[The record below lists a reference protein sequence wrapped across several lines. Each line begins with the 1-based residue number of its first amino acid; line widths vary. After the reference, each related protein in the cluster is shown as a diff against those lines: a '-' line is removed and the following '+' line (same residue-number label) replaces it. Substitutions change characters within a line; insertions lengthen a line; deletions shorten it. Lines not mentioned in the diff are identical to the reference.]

1 VRMRRVVSPRRGVAR
16 VYHPTMNNL
25 FSMRWPSR
33 WPSRWR
39 VRWICL
45 LVLLGPI
52 CVVASEP
59 VAVSLVPYHAE
70 YAVALRHDAA
80 RSNAGIAAL
89 KGRLEVRIE
98 HSCDGWSTQQSMG
111 FRMLGEDG
119 SDLEHLAFFNAF
131 EEHENHGFTFASRTW
146 ADRQLT
152 EQVAGVV
159 SRDVTNGPAMV
170 RYSKPDNRQV
180 QLSTQ
185 ALFPSEHA
193 RLVLAGAR
201 AGKRGFMHIV
211 FDGSSVDNP
220 LQISSWIGD
229 VRPQGRD
236 SVGVLAQHRSW
247 PVRLAYY
254 ALDATQA
261 LPQFEMSVALYDNGV
276 AGDMVYDYGE
286 FEVSVTLEE
295 LALLPIAQCG

>member
-1 VRMRRVVSPRRGVAR
+1 M
-16 VYHPTMNNL
+16 
-25 FSMRWPSR
+25 
-33 WPSRWR
+33 
-39 VRWICL
+39 
-45 LVLLGPI
+45 LVLLGP
-52 CVVASEP
+52 VRVAESEP
-59 VAVSLVPYHAE
+59 AAVSLVPYHAE
-70 YAVALRHDAA
+70 YTLALRHHAA
-80 RSNAGIAAL
+80 ASNAGIAAL

-131 EEHENHGFTFASRTW
+131 EEHGNDGFTFASRTW
-146 ADRQLT
+146 ADRQLA

-159 SRDVTNGPAMV
+159 SRDNIDGPAMV
-170 RYSKPDNRQV
+170 RFSKPDNRQA
-180 QLSTQ
+180 QLPTQ

-193 RLVLAGAR
+193 RQVLAGAR

-220 LQISSWIGD
+220 LQISSWIGN

-236 SVGVLAQHRSW
+236 SVGALAQHRSW

-254 ALDATQA
+254 ALDATRS
-261 LPQFEMSVALYDNGV
+261 LPQFEMSVELYDNGV

-286 FEVSVTLEE
+286 FAVSVTLEK
-295 LALLPIAQCG
+295 LALLPTAQCG